1 MAKTDVNNNIN
12 PILAL
17 DPGTYGD
24 QMATLTGHVIDMQ
37 GYEGV
42 EFLLSTG
49 TAMNPGS
56 NILVDLYESDVAN
69 FAVSNLVAANDLLG
83 AFPSGMDGI
92 DGTAVF
98 YQQKVWKL
106 GYIGTKRYLQLA
118 LTVANTGMTDGL
130 PIAAVAVL
138 GDPHSAPTPEIA
150 ILP

>member
-1 MAKTDVNNNIN
+1 MAKTDLNNNIN
-12 PILAL
+12 PLLAL
-17 DPGTYGD
+17 DPGTYAD
-24 QMATLTGHVIDMQ
+24 QMEAFVGHIIDVQ

-56 NILVDLYESDVAN
+56 NILVQLYESDVAN
-69 FAVSNLVAANDLLG
+69 LAVNNVVAADDLLG
-83 AFPSGMDGI
+83 AFPGGMDGI
-92 DGTAVF
+92 DGTDAF
-98 YQQKVWKL
+98 YVQKVWKL

-138 GDPHSAPTPEIA
+138 GDPHSAPTPEIS